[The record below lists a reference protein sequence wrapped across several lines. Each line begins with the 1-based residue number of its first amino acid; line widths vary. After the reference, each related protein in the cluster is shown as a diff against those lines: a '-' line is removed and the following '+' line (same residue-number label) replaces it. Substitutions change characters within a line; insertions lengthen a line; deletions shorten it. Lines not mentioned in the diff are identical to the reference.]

1 MTKQITWFVL
11 FSAVQI
17 PLLLSLSNIFKT
29 FLLLGYFVTYNS
41 VQQTQTPVSTKI
53 HAI

>member
-1 MTKQITWFVL
+1 MNKQITGFVL

-17 PLLLSLSNIFKT
+17 PRLLSLSNIFKT